1 MTMNKQKGFTVVELI
16 VIVIV
21 IAILVSIT
29 AVSYMF
35 ARDDA
40 MDAKIKSTV
49 KTAGDAIALHESK
62 NGGTRIAT
70 TAYFNNA
77 FTGVDSLVPTYL
89 KPGYR
94 DGLTSKNSPV
104 SDYIFRWYP
113 CNNVDG
119 GFAVY
124 AALNNPTKSDTDQFA
139 KVKSTCG
146 HASVPDSTSS
156 TFPKYNYAQI
166 F

>member
-49 KTAGDAIALHESK
+49 KTAGDALSLYESDNK
-62 NGGTRIAT
+62 SRVSAQGN
-70 TAYFNNA
+70 YFNANGMD
-77 FTGVDSLVPTYL
+77 TLVPKYL
-89 KPGYR
+89 KPDYR
-94 DGLTSKNSPV
+94 DGITSKNAT
-104 SDYIFRWYP
+104 DWRGIMRWYN
-113 CNNVDG
+113 CLDGNG
-119 GFAVY
+119 GFVVY
-124 AALNNPTKSDTDQFA
+124 AALNNPTESDISSFNKIRSGCAHNDTQA
-139 KVKSTCG
+139 
-146 HASVPDSTSS
+146 PTSGS
-156 TFPKYNYAQI
+156 FKFNYAQL